1 LRVAVFGDSTA
12 NVGRISDSIAVP
24 VNAVVATGTD
34 TVGIS
39 EFAAW
44 ALPTQYPMAQL
55 IGHFGIDG
63 QDTLLMLAAD
73 CTAPYT
79 GQPMSIQDLV
89 NAAPDLVILRGG
101 SINDVKDVSAATATT
116 AISNCITRHREI
128 LSRMVAGGL
137 KVLDCGI
144 FGYGDGPLANNS
156 NPTVARNALLQVNA
170 ALATMA
176 GEFGGA
182 VRYISPLN
190 TLHDST
196 GKYLAGMTIDGLH
209 LSLPGGLALAKLE
222 ADAIAAWLGAGTA
235 TAYPGT
241 NLMLNAAMTST
252 DVPGVTPTG
261 FSATGSN
268 AAVSNQLVETIGGK
282 TFFTT
287 RAGLPSGSSSVVM
300 RLPFKLAGLAA
311 NEVIG
316 CEFDFFCERLSGST
330 PRLTEFDARQRYV
343 WAGGTITH
351 YAGYSARAT
360 SATTASLSGR
370 VVFLPF
376 KLPASG
382 ATFDNANQSELWLN
396 LGFGTSASSVVKV
409 GVGNPR
415 LVRA

>member
-1 LRVAVFGDSTA
+1 M
-12 NVGRISDSIAVP
+12 
-24 VNAVVATGTD
+24 ATGTD

-39 EFAAW
+39 EFAVW
-44 ALPTQYPMAQL
+44 ALPTHYPMAQL

-63 QDTLLMLAAD
+63 QDTLLMLAD
-73 CTAPYT
+73 DRTAPFT
-79 GQPMSIQDLV
+79 GQPMAIQDV
-89 NAAPDLVILRGG
+89 IDAAPDLVILRGG
-101 SINDVKDVSAATATT
+101 SINDLQSVSASSASTAV
-116 AISNCITRHREI
+116 SNCLTNHRTI
-128 LSRMVAGGL
+128 LQRMVNGGL

-144 FGYGDGPLANNS
+144 FGYGDGSLANNS
-156 NPTVARNALLQVNA
+156 NPTVVRNALLQVNA
-170 ALATMA
+170 GLATMA
-176 GEFGGA
+176 GSFGSS
-182 VRYISPLN
+182 VRYVSPLN

-196 GKYLAGMTIDGLH
+196 GRFLSGMTIDGLH
-209 LSLPGGLALAKLE
+209 LSLAGGLAQAKLE
-222 ADAIAAWLGAGTA
+222 ADAMTAWLGAGTG

-241 NLMLNAAMTST
+241 NLMLNAAMTAT
-252 DVPGVTPTG
+252 GAPGVTPTG
-261 FSATGSN
+261 YSAAGSN

-287 RAGLPSGSSSVVM
+287 RASLPIGSSSVVM
-300 RLPFKLAGLAA
+300 RLPFKLSGLAT

-316 CEFDFFCERLSGST
+316 CEFDFLCERVSGST
-330 PRLTEFDARQRYV
+330 PRLTEFDARQEYV
-343 WAGGTITH
+343 WSGGRITH

-360 SATTASLSGR
+360 SAATTTAASLTGR

-382 ATFDNANQSELWLN
+382 ATFDSANQSDLWLN